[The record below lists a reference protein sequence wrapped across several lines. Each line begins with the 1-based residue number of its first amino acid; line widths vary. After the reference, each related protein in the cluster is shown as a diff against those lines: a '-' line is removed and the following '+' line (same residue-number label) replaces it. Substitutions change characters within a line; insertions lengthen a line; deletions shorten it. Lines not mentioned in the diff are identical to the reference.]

1 MTPTL
6 KQVQAII
13 GLSLPSI
20 TYSYSERDV
29 CLYALGVGAPSD
41 WLDQSELQFVY
52 ELSTLGFKTLPSF
65 ATLFPGKLIDILLTG
80 RIGEIE
86 FNPLMV
92 VHGEQVLR
100 FKGLLPTSGTI
111 HCQPII
117 SAVYDKGS
125 GMVIVVDTPC
135 YDASGI
141 ELVFNQSTMFIRGMG
156 GFGGDRGPSGEITTM
171 PEREPD
177 FSQTDYI
184 QPNQALLYRL
194 SGDVN
199 PLHADPQMAAFA
211 GFDRPIL
218 HGLSTFGFATRVT
231 LKKLCNNDPAR
242 LKSIRARF
250 SKHVFPGETLVT
262 DLWHL
267 SDGHYGFTC
276 KVAERNE
283 LVLSQGQIEIS

>member
-111 HCQPII
+111 H
-117 SAVYDKGS
+117 S
-125 GMVIVVDTPC
+125 
-135 YDASGI
+135 
-141 ELVFNQSTMFIRGMG
+141 N
-156 GFGGDRGPSGEITTM
+156 
-171 PEREPD
+171 
-177 FSQTDYI
+177 
-184 QPNQALLYRL
+184 
-194 SGDVN
+194 
-199 PLHADPQMAAFA
+199 
-211 GFDRPIL
+211 
-218 HGLSTFGFATRVT
+218 
-231 LKKLCNNDPAR
+231 
-242 LKSIRARF
+242 
-250 SKHVFPGETLVT
+250 
-262 DLWHL
+262 
-267 SDGHYGFTC
+267 
-276 KVAERNE
+276 
-283 LVLSQGQIEIS
+283 